1 MKKAALFFLLAVMS
15 GSVLT
20 GCGSGSE
27 TVEKTEVTATP
38 NPTKA
43 PQKSG
48 TSEKTPANEN
58 KSQGTSG
65 EKDNSSAGSS
75 GTSENTQEDTSR
87 TIEEKV
93 ESGEITQGWNSIVLY
108 DIDLNGIQVKRAD
121 DGIWY
126 DENGVSYGDL
136 DNADESQPIVN
147 ENGEIWYWNG
157 DLAEQAAEENSDNSS
172 EDSSGT
178 EDISDPFDLYSWM
191 REPVSIS
198 RSNRQRRMP
207 LLSEEE
213 TAGTIMMKKAASFFP
228 GRFLHQNRSLRRIT
242 RTVMCSG

>member
-1 MKKAALFFLLAVMS
+1 MFLQDAVQVQKQWKKQKLRQRR
-15 GSVLT
+15 T
-20 GCGSGSE
+20 
-27 TVEKTEVTATP
+27 
-38 NPTKA
+38 
-43 PQKSG
+43 PQKLPKNQELLRKHRQMK
-48 TSEKTPANEN
+48 TNHRELPEK
-58 KSQGTSG
+58 KII
-65 EKDNSSAGSS
+65 NSSAGSS

-178 EDISDPFDLYSWM
+178 EDISDPFDLYSWD
-191 REPVSIS
+191 
-198 RSNRQRRMP
+198 
-207 LLSEEE
+207 
-213 TAGTIMMKKAASFFP
+213 AGTGQYIPFQQAETDASP
-228 GRFLHQNRSLRRIT
+228 VGRGNGWYYYDEESSEFLPW
-242 RTVMCSG
+242 

>member
-1 MKKAALFFLLAVMS
+1 MEKVFKGGDFLPVSGYLQYSSESVMS

-87 TIEEKV
+87 TVEEK
-93 ESGEITQGWNSIVLY
+93 
-108 DIDLNGIQVKRAD
+108 
-121 DGIWY
+121 
-126 DENGVSYGDL
+126 
-136 DNADESQPIVN
+136 
-147 ENGEIWYWNG
+147 
-157 DLAEQAAEENSDNSS
+157 
-172 EDSSGT
+172 
-178 EDISDPFDLYSWM
+178 
-191 REPVSIS
+191 
-198 RSNRQRRMP
+198 
-207 LLSEEE
+207 
-213 TAGTIMMKKAASFFP
+213 
-228 GRFLHQNRSLRRIT
+228 
-242 RTVMCSG
+242 

>member
-1 MKKAALFFLLAVMS
+1 MKGDRVMKKAALFFLLAVMS

-43 PQKSG
+43 PKKSG

-108 DIDLNGIQVKRAD
+108 A
-121 DGIWY
+121 
-126 DENGVSYGDL
+126 
-136 DNADESQPIVN
+136 
-147 ENGEIWYWNG
+147 
-157 DLAEQAAEENSDNSS
+157 
-172 EDSSGT
+172 
-178 EDISDPFDLYSWM
+178 
-191 REPVSIS
+191 
-198 RSNRQRRMP
+198 
-207 LLSEEE
+207 
-213 TAGTIMMKKAASFFP
+213 
-228 GRFLHQNRSLRRIT
+228 
-242 RTVMCSG
+242 

>member
-1 MKKAALFFLLAVMS
+1 MKKAALFFMLALMS

-43 PQKSG
+43 PQKTE
-48 TSEKTPANEN
+48 TSQKAPENEN
-58 KSQGTSG
+58 KTQGTSN
-65 EKDNSSAGSS
+65 EKNDSSAGGSDSS
-75 GTSENTQEDTSR
+75 EKAEEDTSK

-108 DIDLNGIQVKRAD
+108 DIDLNGVQVKRGD
-121 DGIWY
+121 DGVWY

-136 DNADESQPIVN
+136 DNADESQPIIN
-147 ENGEIWYWNG
+147 ENGDVYYWNG
-157 DLAEQAAEENSDNSS
+157 DMAERAAEEENSDGSS

-178 EDISDPFDLYSWM
+178 EDISDPFDLYSWD
-191 REPVSIS
+191 
-198 RSNRQRRMP
+198 
-207 LLSEEE
+207 
-213 TAGTIMMKKAASFFP
+213 AGTGQYIPFQQAESDASP
-228 GRFLHQNRSLRRIT
+228 VGRGNGWYYYDEESSEFLPW
-242 RTVMCSG
+242 

>member
-178 EDISDPFDLYSWM
+178 DRKS
-191 REPVSIS
+191 V
-198 RSNRQRRMP
+198 
-207 LLSEEE
+207 
-213 TAGTIMMKKAASFFP
+213 
-228 GRFLHQNRSLRRIT
+228 
-242 RTVMCSG
+242 V

>member
-1 MKKAALFFLLAVMS
+1 MKKQLYFLLAVMS
-15 GSVLT
+15 GSVLYRMRSRVQKQWKNRSY
-20 GCGSGSE
+20 GN
-27 TVEKTEVTATP
+27 VE
-38 NPTKA
+38 PTKA
-43 PQKSG
+43 PQKLG

-126 DENGVSYGDL
+126 DENGVSYGNL

-178 EDISDPFDLYSWM
+178 EDISDPFDLYSWD
-191 REPVSIS
+191 
-198 RSNRQRRMP
+198 
-207 LLSEEE
+207 
-213 TAGTIMMKKAASFFP
+213 AGTGQYIPFQQAETDASP
-228 GRFLHQNRSLRRIT
+228 VGRGNGWYYYDEESSEFLPW
-242 RTVMCSG
+242 

>member
-43 PQKSG
+43 PKKSG

-93 ESGEITQGWNSIVLY
+93 
-108 DIDLNGIQVKRAD
+108 
-121 DGIWY
+121 
-126 DENGVSYGDL
+126 
-136 DNADESQPIVN
+136 
-147 ENGEIWYWNG
+147 
-157 DLAEQAAEENSDNSS
+157 
-172 EDSSGT
+172 
-178 EDISDPFDLYSWM
+178 
-191 REPVSIS
+191 
-198 RSNRQRRMP
+198 
-207 LLSEEE
+207 
-213 TAGTIMMKKAASFFP
+213 
-228 GRFLHQNRSLRRIT
+228 
-242 RTVMCSG
+242 

>member
-1 MKKAALFFLLAVMS
+1 MFLQDAVQVQKQWKKQKLRQRRTPQKLPKNQELLRKHRQMKTNHRELPEKKRILQQAAL
-15 GSVLT
+15 VLR
-20 GCGSGSE
+20 
-27 TVEKTEVTATP
+27 KTHRKILP
-38 NPTKA
+38 G
-43 PQKSG
+43 QF
-48 TSEKTPANEN
+48 
-58 KSQGTSG
+58 
-65 EKDNSSAGSS
+65 
-75 GTSENTQEDTSR
+75 
-87 TIEEKV
+87 EEKV

-178 EDISDPFDLYSWM
+178 EDISDPFDLYSWD
-191 REPVSIS
+191 
-198 RSNRQRRMP
+198 
-207 LLSEEE
+207 
-213 TAGTIMMKKAASFFP
+213 AGTGQYIPFQQAETDASP
-228 GRFLHQNRSLRRIT
+228 VGRGNGWYYYDEESSEFLPW
-242 RTVMCSG
+242 

>member
-20 GCGSGSE
+20 GYGSGSE

-178 EDISDPFDLYSWM
+178 EDISDPFDLYSWD
-191 REPVSIS
+191 
-198 RSNRQRRMP
+198 
-207 LLSEEE
+207 
-213 TAGTIMMKKAASFFP
+213 AGTGQYIPFQQAETDASP
-228 GRFLHQNRSLRRIT
+228 VGRGNGWYYYDEESSEFLPW
-242 RTVMCSG
+242 